1 MPRVACVAFS
11 IWLAGAC
18 ATSPAPAPRGGA
30 PGATVVVTP
39 SSSASTGTKPSAA
52 PVIVIGRKPVVD
64 VPAADAAEKLRAFV
78 DAHPDD
84 PRFTPDALLRLG
96 TLELDRAERAF
107 DTDPDAVAA
116 IAATAQATLRDA
128 RDRFPAY
135 PHRDLILY
143 QLGYASEL
151 AGDGPGA
158 RDAYQALAA
167 TSGSAL
173 ASEGWFRLGEHAF
186 LDGDLPAAVA
196 AYQHVANVAP
206 YATIV
211 AYKVAWGHWRAGD
224 MAAAVQAFDAFLA
237 RPEPEAATLAPE
249 ARQYLALALVE
260 ADQDGDGVA
269 EPSAGDATSASIQ
282 RALAYGRTHAGPR
295 GRAVVALAADALV
308 DEARYAEANA
318 IYDQLL
324 AGDLTSD
331 ERARLEA
338 SRRGARELSR

>member
-1 MPRVACVAFS
+1 MPRLACVAVS

-18 ATSPAPAPRGGA
+18 ATNPAPVPHGGA
-30 PGATVVVTP
+30 PAATAVATP
-39 SSSASTGTKPSAA
+39 SSAARTARPSAA
-52 PVIVIGRKPVVD
+52 PVIVIGRKAVVD
-64 VPAADAAEKLRAFV
+64 VPAADAAAKLRAFV

-96 TLELDRAERAF
+96 TLELDNAERAL
-107 DTDPDAVAA
+107 DADPDAVAA
-116 IAATAQATLRDA
+116 IAARAQATLREA
-128 RDRFPAY
+128 RDRFSAY
-135 PHRDLILY
+135 PHRDLVFY

-151 AGDGPGA
+151 AGDGTGA
-158 RDAYQALAA
+158 RDAYQALAT

-173 ASEGWFRLGEHAF
+173 VSEGWFRLGEQAF

-224 MAAAVQAFDAFLA
+224 MAAAVQAFDAFLD

-269 EPSAGDATSASIQ
+269 EPNARDATSASVQ
-282 RALAYGRTHAGPR
+282 RALAYGRTHAGLR

-308 DEARYAEANA
+308 DEARYAEADA
-318 IYDQLL
+318 LYDQLL